1 MENETEVIDR
11 PVDNDDVIE
20 LDPSDFFD
28 ESSTV
33 EDTTEPETEEVST
46 PAETDEKEVD
56 FKPLFEELSKKIKY
70 KDEPITIDNLEDI
83 IENYQKG
90 KNYGTLQEKLDAV
103 ANGKQM
109 KLIEK
114 LAKESNMSMDDYV
127 DFVEKTQEQNKV
139 DEMVSQGVTEEVARR
154 TLNAERIEREIR
166 EKAEQ
171 TKAEE
176 QKRIEQAKVE
186 ADNQEFITAFP
197 DVNVKDIPKEVFIN
211 AKNGSLKS
219 AYTEYLYKEAKQ
231 EIERLKI
238 SKQSPVRSAKSSIE
252 NEKLDPF
259 EAGFDSY

>member
-1 MENETEVIDR
+1 MNETEVMDK
-11 PVDNDDVIE
+11 PVDDGGIM
-20 LDPSDFFD
+20 LDPNDFIEQD
-28 ESSTV
+28 ESIDV
-33 EDTTEPETEEVST
+33 EDTTEPTTEEVSKPT
-46 PAETDEKEVD
+46 ETEVKEMD

-127 DFVEKTQEQNKV
+127 DYVERTQEQSKI
-139 DEMVSQGVTEEVARR
+139 DEMVSQGATEEMARKV
-154 TLNAERIEREIR
+154 LNAERIEREIR

-211 AKNGSLKS
+211 AKNNSLKS
-219 AYTEYLYKEAKQ
+219 AYTEYLYKEAIQK
-231 EIERLKI
+231 IERLEI
-238 SKQSPVRSAKSSIE
+238 SKQSPVRGAKSSVE
-252 NEKLDPF
+252 LEKVDDFLS
-259 EAGFDSY
+259 GLLG